1 MKTTETIRT
10 KNSNTDTSSISQLQT
25 THKPLEK

>member
-10 KNSNTDTSSISQLQT
+10 KNLNTDISSSSQLQT